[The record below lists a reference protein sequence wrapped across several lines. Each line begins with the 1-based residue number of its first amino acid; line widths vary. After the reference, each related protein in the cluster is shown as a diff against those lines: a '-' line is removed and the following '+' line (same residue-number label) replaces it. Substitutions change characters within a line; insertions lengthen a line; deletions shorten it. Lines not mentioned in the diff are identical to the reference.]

1 MKYKQISKEIQKA
14 FDIQAEVAAKMV
26 ADIKE
31 TLINDFDGSIDW
43 YDCETED
50 DEVWTP
56 SMDYVDYWN
65 NTCEEGVHIEQV
77 TTNENGDVHIILE
90 NGKTYH
96 INDLKF
102 EDLHTLYLAISNL
115 CDHLAR

>member
-26 ADIKE
+26 GDIKD
-31 TLINDFDGSIDW
+31 TLNNDFDGSIVWAD
-43 YDCETED
+43 YETED

-65 NTCEEGVHIEQV
+65 NNCEEGVHIEQV
-77 TTNENGDVHIILE
+77 MCNDNGVVYITLE
-90 NGKTYH
+90 NDETCPL
-96 INDLKF
+96 IDLNF
-102 EDLHTLYLAISNL
+102 QDLHTLYLAISNL